1 MPLEDLIGKSGKE
14 LLNSTEVKIIF
25 GNFPPIYETHKQL
38 LEALR
43 CSAAHWTEDISI
55 GKIFLKFEPDL
66 VKAYPPYVN
75 FFENTKQML
84 EECDQNKPRFHAF
97 LKNCQTIPE
106 CGRQSLKELLIKPI
120 QRLPSI
126 SLLLSGKKLF
136 SNNVCFYLYKF
147 LEMLTDC
154 FYFLQIFL
162 SIRTKVI
169 QTIARWKLL
178 LAVLKK

>member
-1 MPLEDLIGKSGKE
+1 LPLENLIGKSGKE

-25 GNFPPIYETHKQL
+25 GNFPPIYDVHKQL
-38 LEALR
+38 LEALH

-55 GKIFLKFEPDL
+55 GEIFLKFEPDL

-126 SLLLSGKKLF
+126 SLLLSGKINYFQTILIKIKRLF
-136 SNNVCFYLYKF
+136 LFVINFFMST
-147 LEMLTDC
+147 EC
-154 FYFLQIFL
+154 FYFL
-162 SIRTKVI
+162 
-169 QTIARWKLL
+169 
-178 LAVLKK
+178 

>member
-126 SLLLSGKKLF
+126 SLLLSGKKLIIF
-136 SNNVCFYLYKF
+136 KQCFCLYK
-147 LEMLTDC
+147 C
-154 FYFLQIFL
+154 
-162 SIRTKVI
+162 
-169 QTIARWKLL
+169 WKC
-178 LAVLKK
+178 